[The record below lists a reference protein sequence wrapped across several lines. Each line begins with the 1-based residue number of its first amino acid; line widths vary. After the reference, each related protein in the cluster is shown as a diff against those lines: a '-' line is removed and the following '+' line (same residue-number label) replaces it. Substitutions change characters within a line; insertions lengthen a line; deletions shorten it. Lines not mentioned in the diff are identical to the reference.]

1 VEHGLTGPNQLEALT
16 YRAMM
21 QRARQ
26 TIVLA
31 DHTKLGH
38 VALYRIA
45 PITAMQTLITD
56 SDAPPDIIEQLEQL
70 RIAVQAV

>member
-1 VEHGLTGPNQLEALT
+1 
-16 YRAMM
+16 MM

-31 DHTKLGH
+31 DHSKIGH

-45 PITAMQTLITD
+45 PVTAMQTLITGGA
-56 SDAPPDIIEQLEQL
+56 APPEAIEGLERL
-70 RIAVQAV
+70 GIGVQVV